1 MPALVADIPEAEPSS
16 AGCRP
21 DLPHQPVALELIF
34 EEPGK
39 DNQAVGH
46 RHGVKA

>member
-21 DLPHQPVALELIF
+21 DLPQQPMALELIF
-34 EEPGK
+34 EELGK
-39 DNQAVGH
+39 DNQAVSY
-46 RHGVKA
+46 RHSVEA